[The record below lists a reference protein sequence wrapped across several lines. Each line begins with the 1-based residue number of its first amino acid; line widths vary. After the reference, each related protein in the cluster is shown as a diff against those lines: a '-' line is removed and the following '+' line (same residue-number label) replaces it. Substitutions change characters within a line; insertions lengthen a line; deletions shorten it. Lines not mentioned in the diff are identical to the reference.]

1 MHATTTAASATTT
14 AAAPRRALRR
24 AAAALL
30 AAAGATAALA
40 QSTGAPAGIPPSSVQ
55 IYGVLDVAVERL
67 NHVGAASGNLTR
79 MPSITGTLPSRIGF
93 RGSEDLGDGLRAVFN
108 LETGFAPD
116 QGTLGQGGR
125 LFGRQAYVGLSD
137 SRWGTLTAGR
147 QYSML
152 FWSVLDS
159 DVMGPTLYAPGS
171 LDAYI
176 PNARHDNALSW
187 RNTIAGLS
195 LGATYS
201 FGRDTVNAGPSPVG
215 TNCPGESAT
224 DRNACRAWSAMAKYD
239 TPLWGA
245 SLAYDRQNGRTL
257 ASATDVIF
265 GNLNSSGKNDTR
277 LALGGYVKLGIGAK
291 IGGGV
296 IRRDNDGDAAKPRS
310 DLWYLGASYPITP
323 LLALDAQYSTLR
335 YKNANDTDA
344 DLVALRLVYSL
355 SKRTAVY
362 TQAGHIRNDRL
373 SAVSVSGG
381 QANGNP
387 AAGRSQSGLAVGVR
401 HTF

>member
-1 MHATTTAASATTT
+1 MPATTPIDTT
-14 AAAPRRALRR
+14 APARPALRL
-24 AAAALL
+24 AAALL
-30 AAAGATAALA
+30 CAAGAASTASA

-55 IYGVLDVAVERL
+55 IYGVVDVAVERL
-67 NHVGAASGNLTR
+67 DHVGAGGGNLTR

-93 RGSEDLGDGLRAVFN
+93 RGSEDLGGGLRAVFN

-137 SRWGTLTAGR
+137 ARWGTLTAGR

-176 PNARHDNALSW
+176 PNSRHDNALSW
-187 RNTIAGLS
+187 RGTFSGLS

-215 TNCPGESAT
+215 TNCPGENST
-224 DRNACRAWSAMAKYD
+224 DRSACRAWSAMAKYD
-239 TPLWGA
+239 TANWGA
-245 SLAYDRQNGRTL
+245 SLAYDRQNGRSL
-257 ASATDVIF
+257 ASATDAIF
-265 GNLNSSGKNDTR
+265 GNLNSSAKQDSR
-277 LALGGYVKLGIGAK
+277 LAAGAYVKFGPGVK

-296 IRRDNDGDAAKPRS
+296 IRRDNDGDATKPRS
-310 DLWYLGASYPITP
+310 DLWYVGASYPITP

-335 YKNANDTDA
+335 YKNANDVDA

-362 TQAGHIRNDRL
+362 AQAGHIRNDRL

-387 AAGRSQSGLAVGVR
+387 AAGRSQNGLAFGLR